1 MMKKKYMTPDIEV
14 VKIVSHVSLLAGSD
28 LNEFI
33 QDIDGE
39 TSTGWADAREEN
51 FELENFNI
59 SDFE

>member
-1 MMKKKYMTPDIEV
+1 MKKKYMAPDIEV

-51 FELENFNI
+51 FEVENFNL

>member
-1 MMKKKYMTPDIEV
+1 MMKKKYMTPAIEV

-51 FELENFNI
+51 FEVENFNL